1 VYNLIV
7 KKYITI
13 KSYLK
18 YKILILE
25 NYNIDFCIQAQKQ
38 SIISQVDTLAIPES
52 LLIVLLVTN
61 SQIS

>member
-1 VYNLIV
+1 MYNLIV